1 VSVDPAISSRDQKK
15 HPFVVSV
22 EALEELAREFMER
35 ALRKGDS
42 TKAFVGAHRTAE
54 VPTTGDDI
62 QSALLRAM
70 ETHPRFKS
78 KGHALKWLR
87 TVAKN
92 LSVDA
97 ARKQDQLDESFR
109 ERTARQ
115 DDETP
120 RVGPGDD
127 DDDTDDAYLS
137 RDETRN
143 SSTGRVRDYQD
154 FVDESD
160 DKTVN
165 AEYTSTKPAAWMA
178 LLSRDT
184 VPLVRPEPP
193 TGIFLTIRDAS
204 LRDKAIAKRAMFEP
218 TPRPRPR

>member
-1 VSVDPAISSRDQKK
+1 
-15 HPFVVSV
+15 
-22 EALEELAREFMER
+22 MER

-42 TKAFVGAHRTAE
+42 TRAFLGAHRTAE

-62 QSALLRAM
+62 AAAFLRAM

-92 LSVDA
+92 AAVDA
-97 ARKQDQLDESFR
+97 ARTQDKLDESFR

-115 DDETP
+115 DAETV
-120 RVGPGDD
+120 RVGPFEPGDD
-127 DDDTDDAYLS
+127 DEGEDEQLS

-154 FVDESD
+154 FMDESNDTAVND
-160 DKTVN
+160 D
-165 AEYTSTKPAAWMA
+165 YGSTSSKPPAWMG
-178 LLSRDT
+178 LLSRDSLRPIPRPD
-184 VPLVRPEPP
+184 PL
-193 TGIFLTIRDAS
+193 TGTFAAIQGASIRD
-204 LRDKAIAKRAMFEP
+204 KVRAERAVSG
-218 TPRPRPR
+218 RP